1 MLSFALKPRI
11 AVFAFFFVFAAILPA
26 QSAGQAQGQADPRG
40 NVILGNDRPKKD
52 KKAPTT
58 RAVKGKVTDETG
70 KPLDHAVVTLT
81 NEDTHVS
88 LTFFS
93 KAGGQYYFD
102 DLSFTTDYKLVAQYK
117 DGKSAV
123 TTLSQYDRAPNIVRI
138 LQIAQPAASDKPAE
152 TAEKKP

>member
-1 MLSFALKPRI
+1 MLSPAWKPLA
-11 AVFAFFFVFAAILPA
+11 AVSAFFLVFGAAMPA
-26 QSAGQAQGQADPRG
+26 QSAGQTQGQADPRG
-40 NVILGNDRPKKD
+40 NVILGNDRPAKG

-58 RAVKGKVTDETG
+58 RSLKGKVTDETG
-70 KPLDHAVVTLT
+70 KPLDHALVTLT

-102 DLSFTTDYKLVAQYK
+102 DLSFTTDYKLVAEYK
-117 DGKSAV
+117 DGKSGV
-123 TTLSQYDRAPNIVRI
+123 RTLSQYDRAPNIVRI
-138 LQIAQPAASDKPAE
+138 LQIDQPAASDKPAE